1 MLITLKRV
9 FFMVIKTLNRFCCI
23 FSFSFFFSSYA
34 IDTMLRWGRKHW
46 KREATSY
53 PTSGND
59 IIALSTFI
67 KSWTLGSLEPFF
79 SSATVGPVGFLVIQL
94 VALVGNMKRIL
105 CSDWLPEWARWAHLP
120 RSGLPALIPFKKKK
134 LREADWQ
141 RTKSAMETQAA
152 TEDIQNKGNISDSR
166 VYFAAN
172 TDSFL
177 FQLSK

>member
-1 MLITLKRV
+1 MLITGHKKRLIGSAV
-9 FFMVIKTLNRFCCI
+9 FFLFL
-23 FSFSFFFSSYA
+23 FFSPYA

-46 KREATSY
+46 KLEATSY

-79 SSATVGPVGFLVIQL
+79 SSATVGPVAFLVIQL
-94 VALVGNMKRIL
+94 VALVGIMKRVL

-141 RTKSAMETQAA
+141 SSWLFGQSRRWRRKQQRRTFKTKET
-152 TEDIQNKGNISDSR
+152 
-166 VYFAAN
+166 
-172 TDSFL
+172 
-177 FQLSK
+177 

>member
-1 MLITLKRV
+1 MRPWEV
-9 FFMVIKTLNRFCCI
+9 N
-23 FSFSFFFSSYA
+23 
-34 IDTMLRWGRKHW
+34 W
-46 KREATSY
+46 KLEATLY

-79 SSATVGPVGFLVIQL
+79 SSATVGPVAFLVIQL

-120 RSGLPALIPFKKKK
+120 RSGLPASIPFKKKNCVRQIDK
-134 LREADWQ
+134 VRNSLDKVGDGDASSNGGHSKQ
-141 RTKSAMETQAA
+141 RKHKRLSW
-152 TEDIQNKGNISDSR
+152 

-177 FQLSK
+177 YRLSK